1 MNDSLKND
9 DTQTEDNQ
17 PGWFERVTHFF
28 QNEVKS
34 QEQLV
39 DVLQE
44 AKKNNLLDQYS
55 LIMIE
60 GVMQVAEMQVRD
72 IMIPRSQIVVVE
84 RESDLKTILPTVIDS
99 AHSRFPVIGESKDEV
114 VGILLAKDLLTQI
127 NTDKDSN
134 FNMREI
140 LRPAVF
146 VPESKR
152 LNVLLDEFRANRNHM
167 AIVVDEYG
175 GIAGLI
181 TIEDVLEQIVG
192 EIEDEHDIEE
202 DKFIHEHTN
211 GTSIVKAIT
220 PIEDFNEHFEC
231 EILSDDVDTI
241 GGVVIHVLGHM
252 PKRGETATQHGF
264 DFKVLRAS
272 SRRIHLLEVRRATDT
287 IKYQSADIEVND
299 TSKIKTTATDNDNS
313 DSEKNS
319 SSDTSNVSES
329 MKS

>member
-1 MNDSLKND
+1 MNDSIKSTD
-9 DTQTEDNQ
+9 AQTEENQ
-17 PGWFERVTHFF
+17 PGWFDRLTQFF
-28 QNEVKS
+28 QNEVKN

-39 DVLQE
+39 EVLQE
-44 AKKNNLLDQYS
+44 AKKNDLLDQYS

-84 RESDLKTILPTVIDS
+84 RDSDLKTILPTVIDS

-127 NTDKDSN
+127 NADENSN

-202 DKFIHEHTN
+202 DKFIHDHTN
-211 GTSIVKAIT
+211 GSSIVKAIT
-220 PIEDFNEHFEC
+220 PIEDFNEHFGC
-231 EILSDDVDTI
+231 ELLSDEVDTI
-241 GGVVIHVLGHM
+241 GGVVIHALGHM
-252 PKRGETATQHGF
+252 PKRGEVVSQHGF

-272 SRRIHLLEVRRATDT
+272 SRRIHLLEVTRASDV
-287 IKYQSADIEVND
+287 IKYQGDDIDSPN
-299 TSKIKTTATDNDNS
+299 TDMEQSTES
-313 DSEKNS
+313 DVTEASENLR
-319 SSDTSNVSES
+319 N
-329 MKS
+329 